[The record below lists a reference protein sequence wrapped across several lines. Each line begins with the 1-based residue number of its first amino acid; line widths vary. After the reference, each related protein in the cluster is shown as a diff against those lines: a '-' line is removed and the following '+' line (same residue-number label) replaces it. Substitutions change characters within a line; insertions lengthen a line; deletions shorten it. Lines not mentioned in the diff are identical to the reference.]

1 MRHVGIAAIVAVV
14 LVMVLAGLA
23 AANAVG
29 WPEGFFATGVQVE
42 AFEDGSGRATNAA
55 GQLLFFCVQGY
66 PCDHSIETDTAIY
79 LPLVSK

>member
-1 MRHVGIAAIVAVV
+1 MRHVGIAAIVAIV
-14 LVMVLAGLA
+14 LVMVLTGLA

-66 PCDHSIETDTAIY
+66 PCDHSIEMNAAIY
-79 LPLVSK
+79 LPLISK